1 MALVGKNIEQG
12 VYIYLSD
19 LKINGIKKMI
29 SGSLTVVS

>member
-19 LKINGIKKMI
+19 LKINGEENLI
-29 SGSLTVVS
+29 SGSVKVSK